1 MVKIKI
7 IYIFT
12 VVILRLGDIIYNIS
26 LVHYGFLSYFISFFF
41 SFYKNKE
48 IKERMNSVQLYLYF
62 NCICTCYCI
71 VTMNVGESFLCQ
83 EVIIEHEDKI

>member
-41 SFYKNKE
+41 LFAKIKKLKKE
-48 IKERMNSVQLYLYF
+48 
-62 NCICTCYCI
+62 
-71 VTMNVGESFLCQ
+71 
-83 EVIIEHEDKI
+83 